1 MGLSRMLKEGV
12 EGEEKKLLNEVKP
25 KETRKTEAKK
35 EPEKQEKPVV
45 ADNKAYKKTGEL
57 KRKQYTVTMDPSF
70 YELINEYRINHKMLS
85 GRVMSFS
92 AMIETAMIEYMENH
106 A

>member
-1 MGLSRMLKEGV
+1 
-12 EGEEKKLLNEVKP
+12 
-25 KETRKTEAKK
+25 
-35 EPEKQEKPVV
+35 
-45 ADNKAYKKTGEL
+45 
-57 KRKQYTVTMDPSF
+57 MDPSF